1 MTLSATA
8 VNTVTTR
15 ALRMPPRAR
24 VLKPSFHTVYTSYAT
39 DDRTGKQA
47 IQDLCS
53 AGLEVAILRLNTA

>member
-1 MTLSATA
+1 
-8 VNTVTTR
+8 
-15 ALRMPPRAR
+15 MPPLAR
-24 VLKPSFHTVYTSYAT
+24 VLKSSFHTVYTSYAT